1 MTKVS
6 LRVLAEQDL
15 INIWLYSFHTWG
27 EAQADLY
34 FDRLSNAIELL
45 QRTPLMGA
53 ERHEFTPPVRIH
65 HHASHLIIYVID
77 EAGIDVIRVLHA
89 SMDVDSQLEERL

>member
-1 MTKVS
+1 MKKVS

-15 INIWLYSFHTWG
+15 TNIWLYSFQTWG

-34 FDRLSNAIELL
+34 FDQLSNAIELL
-45 QRTPLMGA
+45 QSTPLMG
-53 ERHEFTPPVRIH
+53 RDRPEFSSPVRIH

-77 EAGIDVIRVLHA
+77 EGNIDVIRVLHE
-89 SMDVDSQLEERL
+89 SMDVDSQIEE